1 MSSCLVSTR
10 KCNTSLNTFAA
21 RSSHFFFVY
30 ATHVAWIHFHLEA
43 SSRAQAFSDVGRS
56 KWHFVNFVSTQ
67 RTRYQ
72 NWYQTHTHTHTKTSE
87 PLHQTLNPRNIDK
100 LVVSLKNL
108 LVASPQA
115 GRPTTSPHE
124 FRLHTPCSVSQQ
136 RIGTLIVQHIV
147 QGFIVN
153 LGESTNSVV
162 RFFLLPRFDDNSAT
176 QKGEHKGCFFFA
188 TSPDQNR
195 TPPTTPT
202 PTRTPRPTISTVEP
216 GNPGYQPCQAQQG
229 GH

>member
-1 MSSCLVSTR
+1 MLHGSTFISKHRHERRPFQTLVDRNGTLLTSSQHSEQGI
-10 KCNTSLNTFAA
+10 K
-21 RSSHFFFVY
+21 
-30 ATHVAWIHFHLEA
+30 I
-43 SSRAQAFSDVGRS
+43 GI
-56 KWHFVNFVSTQ
+56 K
-67 RTRYQ
+67 
-72 NWYQTHTHTHTKTSE
+72 HTHTKTSE

-100 LVVSLKNL
+100 LVVSLKNSSWL
-108 LVASPQA
+108 HPRREDQPRVLTNFACT
-115 GRPTTSPHE
+115 RPA
-124 FRLHTPCSVSQQ
+124 SVSQQ

-176 QKGEHKGCFFFA
+176 QKGEHKGVFFFA